1 MTTATRMSASIAPIT
16 RANYLQSGRLA
27 GSRDRPSLCR
37 GQGEAKTCELTLTTL
52 PSAGLQAAAPE
63 TDQAGRA
70 SRAPEFRRIPEQPS
84 QRGLARLG
92 GGHQTTSPVVNM
104 LQDSRSGVAE
114 HGATTRSFCSQWRIY
129 SRRHEDK
136 GRLVI
141 SLPGTRNSSIH
152 AFPFQLCRIPWNIY
166 DWIMLDVTV
175 DLDNSSYGKRSICIL
190 ARVFAVDFGN
200 RIIQV
205 SASTIVCA
213 KTAGP
218 QTIVKAAMIEAAAK
232 RVC

>member
-200 RIIQV
+200 RIIPGFGLHHCLRQNCRPTNDRE
-205 SASTIVCA
+205 S
-213 KTAGP
+213 
-218 QTIVKAAMIEAAAK
+218 
-232 RVC
+232 RYN